1 MKDSNENPLPAHI
14 DRTTAITIRDFLE
27 HMHHPAKD
35 IDGDAMRFGQK
46 VFESYKR
53 LHGVK
58 PYTLRIGGNG
68 PVKVYLPDDMPLL
81 TKIYAAWHEQQRR
94 RYSTV
99 KDTKDQQKET

>member
-1 MKDSNENPLPAHI
+1 MKDSNENPLPGYI
-14 DRTTAITIRDFLE
+14 NRTTATTIRDFLE
-27 HMHHPAKD
+27 HMN
-35 IDGDAMRFGQK
+35 
-46 VFESYKR
+46 
-53 LHGVK
+53 GVK

>member
-1 MKDSNENPLPAHI
+1 
-14 DRTTAITIRDFLE
+14 
-27 HMHHPAKD
+27 MHHPAKD